1 MCSSDLLLLMREAHF
16 DVEGRRAL
24 YSVNYH
30 NSDVIDFTLIRAGVQ
45 S

>member
-1 MCSSDLLLLMREAHF
+1 MREAHF
-16 DVEGRRAL
+16 DVEGQRVL

-30 NSDVIDFTLIRAGVQ
+30 NSDVIDFTLIRAGTK